1 MVQGELGSEGE
12 VDWGGWSQGEVE
24 ATAGSPTQA

>member
-1 MVQGELGSEGE
+1 MIQGELGLEGE
-12 VDWGGWSQGEVE
+12 VDWGGWSQEVK